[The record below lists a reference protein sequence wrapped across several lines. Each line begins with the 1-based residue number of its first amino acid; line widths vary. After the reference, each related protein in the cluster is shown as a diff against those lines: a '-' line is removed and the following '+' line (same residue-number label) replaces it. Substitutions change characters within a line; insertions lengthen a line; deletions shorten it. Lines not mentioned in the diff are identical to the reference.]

1 MEDFSQAMGVV
12 NAPADAGAPF
22 QDESSN
28 AGFGDMEVSAAP
40 PPPGHEVEGTGLDMA
55 ATIGLGVKSPMALKI
70 QQPHARLFD
79 KIIKQLFKLQIKA
92 DAKEHLKDLSRS
104 FLAAFLHH
112 EQLGRSLAEKNFV
125 KIIRYLVPTKA
136 TNFGDRLRKAGWEP
150 PEGIEV
156 RVELAPMKR
165 QVQELCEGVSDI
177 DKDGLK
183 RLYSV
188 VAHFQERLIRH
199 VQSCANNESLKVLS
213 LEWVRGKALLYISDE
228 GFKPLVWLASPEIE
242 EASKSFAIPVNPVCP
257 VPQKF
262 SSTEMIIPPLPRKLR
277 SNAHLKLVDRTAK
290 RILTTQISNEATDSL
305 KSIVYNLFLNLMK
318 HRITDINNMQDNLIS
333 VIGPAFS
340 GPNAVSELTTFFQTF
355 GLPFDSSTVQ
365 VDAEGKIVSNPSI
378 VPTAAEPYKE
388 SDFEVGELDDGDV
401 DAQSD
406 IDMNEVKETSDTEKY
421 AILSD
426 GEDLKVVLLLSS
438 CRRLLKDLAIAESP
452 SQGKIYIET
461 IFNFVFLFLCKL
473 LRYVQSKAQEDN
485 LDIVK
490 LAWLKQKGLPA
501 VGNEEFKPFLYLV
514 GAEKT
519 SHGVSSM
526 IGNQASSNMQ
536 APHGRVVDRVV
547 KQIFKLQFKADA
559 KEYLKDVVKAFMV
572 SLLKVDLVGKNL
584 GEKDIMKT
592 IRNLVPTKSSQFG
605 EKLRRSACEAPEGL
619 DFKVE
624 NSQMKRQVEEL
635 SDNEIEPDK
644 DGLKRFYS
652 LVTHFSERLVS
663 HIQHIANNEEVKVIA
678 LDWLRRTGL
687 QSVIDEG
694 FRPLLEMT
702 LKVMTP
708 SFMLSCQNFART
720 EKEFPDGSA
729 KMSIT
734 GKSGALISE
743 MDKQDE
749 GFDGSDGLNK
759 DKNKDGVPKM
769 DDGRGLEDPSH
780 KIKIQPPHARLVD
793 RVLKMVFKLQL
804 KADAKDFIKE
814 VVKCFLIGFLKS
826 ESLGRSLSEK
836 NILRAIRTMV
846 PAKASN
852 FGERLRKGCCEPP
865 EGLDLKI
872 EVAPMRRQ
880 VQELSDYLLDGDRE
894 GLKRLYALI
903 AHFSERLVHHIQH
916 TANNEEVKVIGLEWL
931 KSKPL
936 SFVADEGLKPL
947 LEIAGIAIQN
957 DEKVSH
963 AIRSGIEENPAKRG
977 LSEDGM
983 EWNDPKRQKL
993 DMVSGLNQP
1002 KDLTAEGLDT
1012 AVESMADHDDGN
1024 QSGDD
1029 GEGAA
1034 NRAKMQHPHARLVDR
1049 MLRMIFKLQLK
1060 ADAKEHIKE
1069 LTKCFIIGFLRLEIL
1084 EKSLSDRTM
1093 YRAIRMLVPAKAS
1106 NFGERLRRAG
1116 CEQPE
1121 GFAFKLETPPMKV
1134 QVSELSEGTVDGD
1147 KDGLKR
1153 LYALVGHFCERL
1165 VSHVQHTANNEE
1177 VKVITLD
1184 WMRLKALSLVSDE
1197 GFKPLLRMAEVFFY
1211 HYPNG
1216 DYMRELKDVLG
1227 ARSSLMLA
1235 GDDLLDADGKS
1246 KLDDEGKLDEGGL
1259 DDGMPGDPSSKTL
1272 PKAQMPHSKLVDKV
1286 IKQTFKLQ
1294 LKADAKEQLKEL
1306 TRSFMSG
1313 FLKHESLEKSLSE
1326 KNVLRAIRTLVPAKV
1341 SIFGDKLRKSCC
1353 DPPEGLDL
1361 KIEIAPMR
1369 RQIHE
1374 LSDGAVDADKE
1385 GLKRWYAV
1393 AAYFCDRFVA
1403 HLQVCATNEDVKVVP
1418 AEYIQTRAYCSI
1430 TDDALKALLEVA
1442 GVTVAYDERIVK
1454 KMLFITEE
1462 VEMKSSHVAGEW
1474 SDNKRRKVDSGQEN
1488 LDSAVGGSFENLE
1501 PGSDFDNQASNEVT
1515 QGGGDAEAAGAGAS
1529 GGGAEGE
1536 GGDGEG
1542 GDGEEGGEGKGKS
1555 TGSSKPLNPHARLVD
1570 KVVKIVFKLQ
1580 LKAEAKEL
1588 IKDMLR
1594 SFAAGFLR
1602 QETLG
1607 KSLSEKNVYRTFR
1620 HLIPIKS
1627 SCYGDRMRRS
1637 GCDIPD
1643 SLDIK
1648 VEVAPMKRF
1657 VQELT
1662 GGHMEP
1668 GKDGIR
1674 RLYAVMVNFIE
1685 RLVRHVQNCAN
1696 NDGVKVISMEWLRD
1710 KALLT
1715 ILDDGMFPLISLMD
1729 PSTIPFLRVHPKN
1742 VPPYIRVGKGDDE
1755 PDGKKTADEEEKK
1768 REDDKEASSSE
1779 AV

>member
-1 MEDFSQAMGVV
+1 M
-12 NAPADAGAPF
+12 
-22 QDESSN
+22 N
-28 AGFGDMEVSAAP
+28 AG
-40 PPPGHEVEGTGLDMA
+40 
-55 ATIGLGVKSPMALKI
+55 IGIAVKNAGSLKI

-79 KIIKQLFKLQIKA
+79 KILKQVFKLQIKA
-92 DAKEHLKDLSRS
+92 DAKDHLKDLSRS

-136 TNFGDRLRKAGWEP
+136 TNFGDRLRKSGWEP

-165 QVQELCEGVSDI
+165 QVQELCEGISDI

-199 VQSCANNESLKVLS
+199 VQSCASNESLKVLS

-228 GFKPLVWLASPEIE
+228 GFKPLLWLASPEIE
-242 EASKSFAIPVNPVCP
+242 EASKSFPMPVNAVLP

-262 SSTEMIIPPLPRKLR
+262 SSTEIIIPPLPRKLR
-277 SNAHLKLVDRTAK
+277 SNAHLKLVDRTVK

-340 GPNAVSELTTFFQTF
+340 GPNAISELTRFFQTF

-365 VDAEGKIVSNPSI
+365 LDGEGKVVSNPTV
-378 VPTAAEPYKE
+378 VPPVPEGYKE
-388 SDFEVGELDDGDV
+388 SEFDVGELDEGDV

-406 IDMNEVKETSDTEKY
+406 IDMNEVKETNDSDKF

-438 CRRLLKDLAIAESP
+438 CRRLLKDLAVVEAP

-461 IFNFVFLFLCKL
+461 VFNFVFLFLCKL
-473 LRYVQSKAQEDN
+473 LRYVQAKAQEDN
-485 LDIVK
+485 LDVVK
-490 LAWLKQKGLPA
+490 LAWLKQKGLPGN
-501 VGNEEFKPFLYLV
+501 GNEEFKPFLYLV
-514 GAEKT
+514 GSEKT
-519 SHGVSSM
+519 NHGVSSM

-547 KQIFKLQFKADA
+547 KQIFKLQFKSDA

-572 SLLKVDLVGKNL
+572 SFLKVDLVGKNL
-584 GEKDIMKT
+584 SEKDIMKT
-592 IRNLVPTKSSQFG
+592 VRNMVPTKSSQFG
-605 EKLRRSACEAPEGL
+605 ERLRRCGCEPPEGL

-644 DGLKRFYS
+644 EGLKRFYS
-652 LVTHFSERLVS
+652 LVTHFTERLVS
-663 HIQHIANNEEVKVIA
+663 HIQHIANNEEVKVVA

-694 FRPLLEMT
+694 FRPLLDCT

-720 EKEFPDGSA
+720 EKDFPEGPT
-729 KMSIT
+729 KMNLT
-734 GKSGALISE
+734 GKGGSLISE
-743 MDKQDE
+743 MAKQDDA
-749 GFDGSDGLNK
+749 FDGSDGLNK
-759 DKNKDGVPKM
+759 DKNKDGLPKL
-769 DDGRGLEDPSH
+769 DDGKGTDDPTQ

-793 RVLKMVFKLQL
+793 RVLKLVFKLQL
-804 KADAKDFIKE
+804 KADAKDFIKD
-814 VVKCFLIGFLKS
+814 VVKYFLIGFLKL

-836 NILRAIRTMV
+836 NILRAVRTVV

-852 FGERLRKGCCEPP
+852 FGERLRKACCEPP

-916 TANNEEVKVIGLEWL
+916 TANNEEVKVIGLDWL

-947 LEIAGIAIQN
+947 LEIAGIVIQN
-957 DEKVSH
+957 DEKLSH
-963 AIRSGIEENPAKRG
+963 AIRATIEENPAKRG
-977 LSEDGM
+977 LGEDSM

-993 DMVSGLNQP
+993 DMVAGLNQP
-1002 KDLTAEGLDT
+1002 KDMAPEGLDT
-1012 AVESMADHDDGN
+1012 TVESMADHDDGN
-1024 QSGDD
+1024 HSGDD

-1069 LTKCFIIGFLRLEIL
+1069 LTRCFIIGFLRLEIL

-1116 CEQPE
+1116 CEQPD

-1153 LYALVGHFCERL
+1153 LYALVAHFCERL
-1165 VSHVQHTANNEE
+1165 VSHIQHTANNEE

-1197 GFKPLLRMAEVFFY
+1197 GFKPLLRMSEVFFY
-1211 HYPNG
+1211 HFPNG
-1216 DYMRELKDVLG
+1216 DYMRELKEALG
-1227 ARSSLMLA
+1227 SRSSLMLS
-1235 GDDLLDADGKS
+1235 GDDLMDADGKS
-1246 KLDDEGKLDEGGL
+1246 KLDDDAKM
-1259 DDGMPGDPSSKTL
+1259 DDSGMDFALQEDASSKPF
-1272 PKAQMPHSKLVDKV
+1272 PKTQMPHSKLVDKV

-1294 LKADAKEQLKEL
+1294 LKADAKEQLKDL
-1306 TRSFMSG
+1306 TKSFMAG

-1326 KNVLRAIRTLVPAKV
+1326 KNVLRAVRTLVPAKV

-1374 LSDGAVDADKE
+1374 LSDGSVDADKE

-1393 AAYFCDRFVA
+1393 AAYFCDRFVSQ
-1403 HLQVCATNEDVKVVP
+1403 LQVCATNEDVKVVP

-1442 GVTVAYDERIVK
+1442 GVTVAYDEKIVK
-1454 KMLFITEE
+1454 KILYITEE
-1462 VEMKSSHVAGEW
+1462 VEIQSSHVPNEW
-1474 SDNKRRKVDSGQEN
+1474 SENKRRKVDNGPEN
-1488 LDSAVGGSFENLE
+1488 TGSTAGSNYENAEAGASFEN
-1501 PGSDFDNQASNEVT
+1501 QAPDATRQE
-1515 QGGGDAEAAGAGAS
+1515 GGDAAAGAGGDAEA
-1529 GGGAEGE
+1529 
-1536 GGDGEG
+1536 GDGDGDGDGDG
-1542 GDGEEGGEGKGKS
+1542 GEGEEGGEGKAKS
-1555 TGSSKPLNPHARLVD
+1555 KGSSKPLNPHARLVD

-1594 SFAAGFLR
+1594 SFADGFLR

-1627 SCYGDRMRRS
+1627 STYGDRMRRS
-1637 GCDIPD
+1637 GCEIPD

-1662 GGHMEP
+1662 SGHMEP

-1674 RLYAVMVNFIE
+1674 RLYAVMVNFVE
-1685 RLVRHVQNCAN
+1685 RMIRHVQNCAN
-1696 NDGVKVISMEWLRD
+1696 NDGVKVISIEWLRD

-1715 ILDDGMFPLISLMD
+1715 LLDDGMFPLISLMD
-1729 PSTIPFLRVHPKN
+1729 PSTIPLLRVHPKN
-1742 VPPYIRVGKGDDE
+1742 VPPYIRVRKEEEAEGKG
-1755 PDGKKTADEEEKK
+1755 AEEEEEEEDK
-1768 REDDKEASSSE
+1768 RDNGKEALTTDH
-1779 AV
+1779 